1 MAFNPPSGP
10 PHPGAPPNMSREPR
24 ASDQIPPLVN
34 IAPSMFVPLRDD
46 FLKKH
51 MEPVPRDRV
60 EMLKRILD
68 SIDFQE
74 AGVKENLMWMLE
86 REKQRF
92 ILIATERQADAPVDP
107 SISLDHRQADR
118 MIASMEAPAIPGVDY
133 NVLDHAF
140 PLFEPNPNKS
150 IHDVLIDDLLS
161 LGEQLTQQLEGYDS
175 HITGVR
181 KKFHDCLEKELMRI
195 NEAGLRPEE
204 RG

>member
-1 MAFNPPSGP
+1 
-10 PHPGAPPNMSREPR
+10 MSREPR